1 MEKKYA
7 YVECLLGNDVITEL
21 KDLVAKV
28 VTDDNFYYS
37 DVISRIS
44 GDVTAKAHLTLFY
57 GLDES
62 EMNNSELKDYIKN
75 IEIAELQLNNFM
87 LFDGYQNMYKVLCI
101 EVDDS
106 SQKLLAISRKL
117 SQFKHEGDYEFK
129 PHITLAYV
137 KADYVLPAETNPAI
151 EPIPVKQ
158 IRLSI

>member
-37 DVISRIS
+37 DAISRIS

-62 EMNNSELKDYIKN
+62 EMNNSELKNYIKN
-75 IEIAELQLNNFM
+75 IEIAELQLNLHHFAVDAWQNYVAASG
-87 LFDGYQNMYKVLCI
+87 DGWLGSVQLIY
-101 EVDDS
+101 
-106 SQKLLAISRKL
+106 
-117 SQFKHEGDYEFK
+117 
-129 PHITLAYV
+129 
-137 KADYVLPAETNPAI
+137 LPF
-151 EPIPVKQ
+151 
-158 IRLSI
+158 